1 MSHSK
6 AHSAKVDL
14 AIKGAIGALLVALA
28 LVIVWSMEEHIAGV
42 GDKAPNF
49 AITTTAGEK
58 ITPRNFGGKVLVLN
72 FWASWCAPCVEEAP
86 SLNEFAKT
94 LKDSGVVVLG
104 VSVDRNEPQFQNFV
118 KRFGVLYPTARDPEQ
133 NLSYRYGTYK
143 IPESYIIDRN
153 GKVARKYAGLPE
165 RDGQAI
171 SWMDPELVGFVKSL
185 L

>member
-1 MSHSK
+1 MTYS
-6 AHSAKVDL
+6 KVDL
-14 AIKGAIGALLVALA
+14 IIKGAIGALLIGLGFV
-28 LVIVWSMEEHIAGV
+28 VVWSMQEHIVGV
-42 GDKAPNF
+42 GDAAPNF
-49 AITTTAGEK
+49 ALTTDRGSQV
-58 ITPRNFGGKVLVLN
+58 TPRDFGGKVLVLN

-104 VSVDRNEPQFQNFV
+104 VSVDRNEQLYKNFV
-118 KRFGVLYPTARDPEQ
+118 KRFDITYPLARDPEE

-153 GKVARKYAGLPE
+153 GKVVRKYAGLPE

>member
-1 MSHSK
+1 MTHS
-6 AHSAKVDL
+6 KVDL
-14 AIKGAIGALLVALA
+14 AIKGIIAALLVTLGF
-28 LVIVWSMEEHIAGV
+28 VVVWSMQEHIVGV
-42 GDKAPNF
+42 GNTAPNF
-49 AITTTAGEK
+49 TITTSAGDQVS
-58 ITPRNFGGKVLVLN
+58 PRNFGGKVLVLN

-94 LKDSGVVVLG
+94 FKNAGVVVLG
-104 VSVDRNEPQFQNFV
+104 VSVDRNEQAYLNFV
-118 KRFGVLYPTARDPEQ
+118 KRFDVSYPTARDPQE

-153 GKVARKYAGLPE
+153 GKVVRKYAGLPE

-171 SWMDPELVGFVKSL
+171 SWMDPELVNFVKSL

>member
-1 MSHSK
+1 MTHS
-6 AHSAKVDL
+6 KVDL
-14 AIKGAIGALLVALA
+14 AIKGTIGALLVALI
-28 LVIVWSMEEHIAGV
+28 LVVVWSMQEHIVAV
-42 GDKAPNF
+42 GDTAPNF
-49 AITTTAGEK
+49 NITTSAGDQV
-58 ITPRNFGGKVLVLN
+58 TPRNFGGKVLVLN

-94 LKDSGVVVLG
+94 FKDQGVVVLG
-104 VSVDRNEPQFQNFV
+104 VSVDRNEQLYRNFA
-118 KRFGVLYPTARDPEQ
+118 KRFDVSYPTARDPEQ

-153 GKVARKYAGLPE
+153 GKVVRKYAGLPE